1 MSSVFL
7 DFATLGSD
15 DLDLS
20 PLLDVLPDLKCFDT
34 TTADQLAERIAGR
47 EFVFVNKVPL
57 GPGEI
62 AATESLRYI
71 GVAATGTDIVDKDC
85 ARKRGVAVTNIRA
98 YCTRSVVEHVMG
110 VMLMMTHNLANYRG
124 DVERG
129 AWQKANTFCLLSRPV
144 RELSSLTLGIVGYG
158 ELGRAVARAA
168 EQFGMRVLVSKR
180 PGSASDGD
188 VRRVDFEELLSEAD
202 VLTLHCP
209 LTDATRGLINETT
222 LARMKRGAYLINT
235 ARGALVD
242 SAALVDALD
251 REHLSGAAIDVLAE
265 EPPVNG
271 DPLLDYSGDRLI
283 LTPHIAWSSRTARQ
297 QAVNELAANVAAFL
311 DGQNRCRVV

>member
-20 PLLDVLPDLKCFDT
+20 PLLDVLPDLECFDT
-34 TTADQLAERIAGR
+34 TTAPQIAERIAGR

-57 GPGEI
+57 GADVL
-62 AATESLRYI
+62 AAAESLRYI

-85 ARKRGVAVTNIRA
+85 ARQRGVAVTNIRA

-110 VMLMMTHNLANYRG
+110 VMLMMTHNLGHYRG

-129 AWQKANTFCLLSRPV
+129 AWQEANTFCLLSRPV
-144 RELSSLTLGIVGYG
+144 RELSSLTLGVVGYG
-158 ELGRAVARAA
+158 ELGQAVARAA
-168 EQFGMRVLVSKR
+168 EQFGMRVLVSRR
-180 PGSASDGD
+180 PGSAYDLD
-188 VRRVDFEELLSEAD
+188 DARVDFEEVLAEAD

-209 LTDATRGLINETT
+209 LTDDTRGLINETT
-222 LARMKRGAYLINT
+222 LARMKPGAYLINT

-242 SAALVDALD
+242 SAALAAALD
-251 REHLSGAAIDVLAE
+251 RGHLSGAAIDVLAE
-265 EPPVNG
+265 EPPVHG

-297 QAVNELAANVAAFL
+297 QAVNELAVNVAAFL
-311 DGQNRCRVV
+311 DGRDRCRVA